1 MTDAPRQPQDLVAS
15 TAEAIAQALAP
26 GAPTHAVARA
36 AQALA
41 ELAEQATP
49 DDASAHAGYHALLH
63 ALHERHEPRT
73 YAARRWLC
81 QPAYEVEEAR
91 ILRLRAHDSR
101 FDALEG
107 TAAGLRERLA
117 LELERRSGL
126 RHPLSTHLF
135 HGHPSARDVRIH
147 LEHHFFRSRGFH
159 RELTELALALPPSEA
174 RSVIANLHEELGEG
188 RAGRAHPE
196 LLQRLLQHLEVPC
209 SLEHQ
214 PSWPEAHAY
223 LNNRVRCARSGEP
236 AWSLAVMLALE
247 HGTPAT
253 HGHIH
258 AMLARMGVPEPLL
271 EFHRIH
277 MLGDAAHAEAFL
289 AVIERLVTTPAARRV
304 LLCSLDHHRALGM
317 RYFDRIWQE
326 IQRPADP

>member
-1 MTDAPRQPQDLVAS
+1 MTDAPGQPRDLVAS
-15 TAEAIAQALAP
+15 TAEAITRALAP
-26 GAPTHAVARA
+26 GASTRAVARA

-49 DDASAHAGYHALLH
+49 DDATAHAGYHALLY

-91 ILRLRAHDSR
+91 ILRLRAGDPS
-101 FDALEG
+101 FDALDD
-107 TAAGLRERLA
+107 AATGLRERLV
-117 LELERRSGL
+117 LEHERRSGL
-126 RHPLSTHLF
+126 RHPLSAYLF
-135 HGHPSARDVRIH
+135 QGRPSERDVRIH

-196 LLQRLLQHLEVPC
+196 LLERLLQHLGVPC
-209 SLEHQ
+209 RLEHR

-236 AWSLAVMLALE
+236 AWSLAVMFALE

-277 MLGDAAHAEAFL
+277 MLGDAAHADAFL

-304 LLCSLDHHRALGM
+304 LLCSLDHHRMLGM